1 MEPSNRK
8 IRNIKKNMCG
18 IVGIFNYKKV
28 SRKFMASMSKKINH
42 RGPDSNDI
50 YLEKKN
56 NLGLASLRL
65 AIVDASKKGNQPTH
79 SFSGRFVMVYNG
91 EIYNYLELRNT
102 VEKKFKKINKKFY
115 WKNSTDSEV
124 LVNGIEIFGI
134 KKMLRMCEG
143 MFALSLWD
151 KKEKKLIIAR
161 DRIGEK
167 PLYYGIQNK
176 TFFFTSD
183 LLTFQRN
190 EILKF
195 ELNKVSAEIFVK
207 YGFIP
212 SPLSIY
218 KNVFKLDPSTILE
231 VDESLKVSKYK
242 YYDLKKQLFDK
253 SKNNR
258 NVKETKDTI
267 DDVNKLL
274 QSKIKN
280 MLSKDFKVGCF
291 LSGGIDSALVTSI
304 AQSMS
309 KKKIETY
316 TLKTSSKNFDE
327 SDNAKKIS
335 KYLGTNHNTYKVKK
349 KDIISYVNNM
359 HNYYSEPFGDSS
371 QIPSFLLAR
380 YAKKKIKIV
389 LTGDGG
395 DEISGGYNRYLY
407 FKQYHKIFNRNIFF
421 KTLLKLSIPVLYQL
435 NKVLKINIFNVWNL
449 NSKLRKLK
457 SIINI
462 RNFSEY
468 YDISI
473 SQGYYDAKYLKLSNF
488 IDIKKY
494 LKKNKYTFKDLMYL
508 DLKLYFPDDILCKMD
523 RAAMCHS
530 IENRTPFA
538 NHKIIER
545 IFKLPSNLLIN
556 KFKTKFILKKLLGYY
571 LPEDHISN
579 VKKGF
584 SIPMSFYLKNYLSKW
599 GDRVLDIKNLRKHDL
614 FNNEYLILKW
624 INFKKNKNDV
634 NYHQLWNIL
643 VLQNWI
649 NKH

>member
-1 MEPSNRK
+1 
-8 IRNIKKNMCG
+8 MCG
-18 IVGIFNYKKV
+18 IVGVFNYKKV
-28 SRKFMASMSKKINH
+28 SRKFMLSVSKKISH
-42 RGPDSNDI
+42 RGPDSNDV

-56 NLGLASLRL
+56 NLGLSSLRL
-65 AIVDASKKGNQPTH
+65 AIVDASKKGNQPSH
-79 SFSGRFVMVYNG
+79 SFSRRFVMVYNG
-91 EIYNYLELRNT
+91 EIYNYLELRKII
-102 VEKKFKKINKKFY
+102 EKKFKENKKNFF

-124 LVNGIEIFGI
+124 LVNGIEVFGI
-134 KKMLRMCEG
+134 KKMLNLCEG
-143 MFALSLWD
+143 MFAFSLWD

-183 LLTFQRN
+183 LLSFQKN
-190 EILKF
+190 KIFKF
-195 ELNKVSAEIFVK
+195 ELNKVSADIFVK

-231 VDESLKVSKYK
+231 VDENLKISKYK
-242 YYDLKKQLFDK
+242 YYDLKKQLFNK
-253 SKNNR
+253 SRNNR
-258 NVKETKDTI
+258 NLKVNKNTI

-274 QSKIKN
+274 QLKMKN

-291 LSGGIDSALVTSI
+291 LSGGIDSALITSL
-304 AQSMS
+304 AQSLS

-327 SDNAKKIS
+327 SIGAKKIS
-335 KYLGTNHNTYKVKK
+335 QYLGTNHNTYNVKK
-349 KDIISYVNNM
+349 KDVISYVNNM

-371 QIPSFLLAR
+371 QIPSFLLSR

-407 FKQYHKIFNRNIFF
+407 FKQYHKIFNKNIFF
-421 KTLLKLSIPVLYQL
+421 KTLLKLSIPIFD
-435 NKVLKINIFNVWNL
+435 KINRAINVNLFNIWNL
-449 NSKLRKLK
+449 SSKLRKLK
-457 SIINI
+457 YMINI
-462 RNFSEY
+462 ESFSEY
-468 YDISI
+468 YDMSI
-473 SQGYYDAKYLKLSNF
+473 SQGHYDANYLKSSSQ
-488 IDIKKY
+488 IDNKKY
-494 LKKNKYTFKDLMYL
+494 LNKNGYTFKDLMYL

-523 RAAMCHS
+523 RAAMYNS
-530 IENRTPFA
+530 IENRTLFA
-538 NHKIIER
+538 NHKIIEHF
-545 IFKLPSNLLIN
+545 FKLPSNFLIN
-556 KFKTKFILKKLLGYY
+556 RFKTKFILKKLLGYY
-571 LPEDHISN
+571 LPQDYISN
-579 VKKGF
+579 IKKGF
-584 SIPMSFYLKNYLSKW
+584 SIPMSFYLKHYLSKW
-599 GDRVLDIKNLRKHDL
+599 GDEVLDIKNLSKHDL
-614 FNNEYLILKW
+614 FNNDYLILKW
-624 INFKKNKNDV
+624 INFKKDKNDN

>member
-8 IRNIKKNMCG
+8 IRNIKKIMCG

-102 VEKKFKKINKKFY
+102 VEKKFKKKNKKFY

-183 LLTFQRN
+183 LLTFQKN

-258 NVKETKDTI
+258 KVKETKDTI

-407 FKQYHKIFNRNIFF
+407 FKQYHKIFNRNIFL
-421 KTLLKLSIPVLYQL
+421 KALLKLSIPVFYQL

-488 IDIKKY
+488 INIKKY

-538 NHKIIER
+538 NHRIIER

-584 SIPMSFYLKNYLSKW
+584 SVPMSFYLKNYLSKW

-624 INFKKNKNDV
+624 INFKKDKDDL

>member
-1 MEPSNRK
+1 
-8 IRNIKKNMCG
+8 MCG

-28 SRKFMASMSKKINH
+28 SKKYMISVSNKIRH

-91 EIYNYLELRNT
+91 EIYNYLELRKII
-102 VEKKFKKINKKFY
+102 EQKFKKNKKKFS

-143 MFALSLWD
+143 MFAFSIWD
-151 KKEKKLIIAR
+151 KKKKKLIIAR

-167 PLYYGIQNK
+167 PLYYGIQNNI
-176 TFFFTSD
+176 FFFTSD
-183 LLTFQRN
+183 LLTFQKN
-190 EILKF
+190 KLFKF
-195 ELNKVSAEIFVK
+195 ELNKIAAGIFVK

-212 SPLSIY
+212 TPLSIY
-218 KNVFKLDPSTILE
+218 KNVFKLEPSTILE
-231 VDESLKVSKYK
+231 VNKNLKVSKYK
-242 YYDLKKQLFDK
+242 YYDLKKELFKK
-253 SKNNR
+253 SIYKSNVEANN
-258 NVKETKDTI
+258 DTI
-267 DDVNKLL
+267 DNVNKLL
-274 QSKIKN
+274 QSKITN
-280 MLSKDFKVGCF
+280 MLSNDFKVGCF

-304 AQSMS
+304 AQAVS
-309 KKKIETY
+309 KKKIETF
-316 TLKTSSKNFDE
+316 TLKTSSKNYDE
-327 SDNAKKIS
+327 SISAKKIS
-335 KYLGTNHNTYKVKK
+335 QYLGTSHNTYKVKK

-380 YAKKKIKIV
+380 FAKKKIKIV

-407 FKQYHKIFNRNIFF
+407 FKQYHNLFNKNNFF
-421 KTLLKLSIPVLYQL
+421 KMLLKLSIPILYNL
-435 NKVLKINIFNVWNL
+435 NKFIKLNIFNIWNL
-449 NSKLRKLK
+449 NSKLKKLESIVNIK
-457 SIINI
+457 S
-462 RNFSEY
+462 FSDY
-468 YDISI
+468 YDASI
-473 SQGYYDAKYLKLSNF
+473 SQGEFDDKYLKSSSF
-488 IDIKKY
+488 INNKKY
-494 LKKNKYTFKDLMYL
+494 VDKKEHTFKDLMYL

-523 RAAMCHS
+523 RASMCHS

-538 NHKIIER
+538 NHQIIEHF
-545 IFKLPSNLLIN
+545 FKLPSDLLIN
-556 KFKTKFILKKLLGYY
+556 KFKTKFILKKLLSFY
-571 LPEDHISN
+571 LPKDHISN

-584 SIPMSFYLKNYLSKW
+584 SIPMSFFLKKYLGAW
-599 GDRVLDIKNLRKHDL
+599 GDKVLDIKNLSKHDL
-614 FNNEYLILKW
+614 FDNDYLILKW
-624 INFKKNKNDV
+624 TNFKKDKNDI

>member
-1 MEPSNRK
+1 MEQSNRK
-8 IRNIKKNMCG
+8 IRNIKKIMCG
-18 IVGIFNYKKV
+18 IVGIYNYKKV
-28 SRKFMASMSKKINH
+28 SRKFMTSMSKKINH

-65 AIVDASKKGNQPTH
+65 AIVDASKEGNQPTH
-79 SFSGRFVMVYNG
+79 SFLGRFVMVYNG
-91 EIYNYLELRNT
+91 EIYNYLELRNI
-102 VEKKFKKINKKFY
+102 VEKKFKKQNKKFV
-115 WKNSTDSEV
+115 WKNFTDSEV

-143 MFALSLWD
+143 MFALCLWD
-151 KKEKKLIIAR
+151 KKEKKLTIAR

-176 TFFFTSD
+176 TFFFSSD
-183 LLTFQRN
+183 LLTFREN
-190 EILKF
+190 KILKF

-231 VDESLKVSKYK
+231 VDESLKISKYK
-242 YYDLKKQLFDK
+242 YYDLKKQLFNK

-258 NVKETKDTI
+258 NVKETKNTI

-280 MLSKDFKVGCF
+280 MLSKNFKVGCF
-291 LSGGIDSALVTSI
+291 LSGGIDSALITSI
-304 AQSMS
+304 AQSVS

-316 TLKTSSKNFDE
+316 TLKTTSKNFDE
-327 SDNAKKIS
+327 SDNAKKIAQ
-335 KYLGTNHNTYKVKK
+335 YLGTNHNTYTVKK
-349 KDIISYVNNM
+349 KDILSYVKNM

-407 FKQYHKIFNRNIFF
+407 YKQYHKILNRNFFF
-421 KTLLKLSIPVLYQL
+421 KMLSKLSISALYQL
-435 NKVLKINIFNVWNL
+435 NKVLQIDIFNIWNV

-457 SIINI
+457 SIINF

-468 YDISI
+468 YDIAI
-473 SQGYYDAKYLKLSNF
+473 SQGYYDAKYLKSSSF
-488 IDIKKY
+488 INNKKY
-494 LKKNKYTFKDLMYL
+494 LNKNKYTFKDLMYL

-545 IFKLPSNLLIN
+545 VFKLPSHLLIN
-556 KFKTKFILKKLLGYY
+556 KFKTKIILKKLLGYY
-571 LPEDHISN
+571 LPKGHISN
-579 VKKGF
+579 IKKGF
-584 SIPMSFYLKNYLSKW
+584 SVPMSFYLKNYLSKW
-599 GDRVLDIKNLRKHDL
+599 GDEVLNIKNLRKHDL

-624 INFKKNKNDV
+624 INFKKDKNDY

>member
-1 MEPSNRK
+1 
-8 IRNIKKNMCG
+8 MCG
-18 IVGIFNYKKV
+18 IVGIYNYKKV

-91 EIYNYLELRNT
+91 EIYNYLELRSI
-102 VEKKFKKINKKFY
+102 VEKKFKKQNKKFF

-176 TFFFTSD
+176 IFFFTSD
-183 LLTFQRN
+183 LLTFQKN

-231 VDESLKVSKYK
+231 VNESLKVSKYK
-242 YYDLKKQLFDK
+242 YYDLKKQLFNK
-253 SKNNR
+253 SKNYR
-258 NVKETKDTI
+258 NIKETKDTI

-280 MLSKDFKVGCF
+280 MLSNNFKVGCF
-291 LSGGIDSALVTSI
+291 LSGGIDSALITSI
-304 AQSMS
+304 AQNMS

-327 SDNAKKIS
+327 SDSAKKIS
-335 KYLGTNHNTYKVKK
+335 QYLGTNHNTYTVKK
-349 KDIISYVNNM
+349 KDILSYVNNM

-371 QIPSFLLAR
+371 QIPSYLLAK
-380 YAKKKIKIV
+380 YAKKKIKIL

-407 FKQYHKIFNRNIFF
+407 FKQYYKIFNKNIFL
-421 KTLLKLSIPVLYQL
+421 KILLKLSIPVFYQL
-435 NKVLKINIFNVWNL
+435 NKIFRINIFNIWNL
-449 NSKLRKLK
+449 NSKLSKLK
-457 SIINI
+457 SIMNI

-473 SQGYYDAKYLKLSNF
+473 SQGYYDKKYLRSSNF
-488 IDIKKY
+488 INIKKY
-494 LKKNKYTFKDLMYL
+494 LNKKNYTFKDLMYL

-538 NHKIIER
+538 NHRIIER

-556 KFKTKFILKKLLGYY
+556 KSKTKFILKKLLGYY

-584 SIPMSFYLKNYLSKW
+584 SIPMSYYLKDYLSKW
-599 GDRVLDIKNLRKHDL
+599 ADKVLDIKNLRKHDL
-614 FNNEYLILKW
+614 FNNEYVILKW
-624 INFKKNKNDV
+624 IKFKKNKNDL

>member
-1 MEPSNRK
+1 
-8 IRNIKKNMCG
+8 MCG
-18 IVGIFNYKKV
+18 IVGIYNYKKV

-91 EIYNYLELRNT
+91 EIYNYLELRNI
-102 VEKKFKKINKKFY
+102 VEKKFKKLNKKFF

-151 KKEKKLIIAR
+151 KKEKKLVIAR

-183 LLTFQRN
+183 LLTFQKN

-231 VDESLKVSKYK
+231 VNESLKVSKYK
-242 YYDLKKQLFDK
+242 YYDLKKQLFNK
-253 SKNNR
+253 SKNYR
-258 NVKETKDTI
+258 NIKETKDTI

-280 MLSKDFKVGCF
+280 MLSNDFKVGCF
-291 LSGGIDSALVTSI
+291 LSGGIDSALITSI

-327 SDNAKKIS
+327 SGSAKKIS
-335 KYLGTNHNTYKVKK
+335 QYLGTNHNTYTVKK
-349 KDIISYVNNM
+349 KDILSYVNNM

-371 QIPSFLLAR
+371 QIPSYLLAK
-380 YAKKKIKIV
+380 YAKKKIKIL

-407 FKQYHKIFNRNIFF
+407 FKQYYKIFNKNIFL
-421 KTLLKLSIPVLYQL
+421 KILLKLSIPVFYQL
-435 NKVLKINIFNVWNL
+435 NKIFRINIFNIWNF
-449 NSKLRKLK
+449 NSKLSKLK
-457 SIINI
+457 SIMNI

-473 SQGYYDAKYLKLSNF
+473 SQGYYDKKYLRSSNF
-488 IDIKKY
+488 INIKKY
-494 LKKNKYTFKDLMYL
+494 LNKKKYTFKDLMYL

-538 NHKIIER
+538 NHRIIER

-556 KFKTKFILKKLLGYY
+556 KSKTKFILKKLLGYY

-584 SIPMSFYLKNYLSKW
+584 SIPMSYYLRDYLSKW
-599 GDRVLDIKNLRKHDL
+599 ADKVLDIKNLRKHDL
-614 FNNEYLILKW
+614 FNNEYVILKW
-624 INFKKNKNDV
+624 IKFKKNKNDL

>member
-1 MEPSNRK
+1 MESSDEK
-8 IRNIKKNMCG
+8 IRNIKKIMCG
-18 IVGIFNYKKV
+18 IIGIYNYKKV
-28 SRKFMASMSKKINH
+28 SGKFMASVSKKINH
-42 RGPDSNDI
+42 RGPDSNNV

-91 EIYNYLELRNT
+91 EIYNYLELRKI
-102 VEKKFKKINKKFY
+102 VEKKFKKQNKKFY

-124 LVNGIEIFGI
+124 LVNGIEILGI
-134 KKMLRMCEG
+134 KKMLKLCEG

-151 KKEKKLIIAR
+151 TKEKKLIIAR

-167 PLYYGIQNK
+167 PLYYGIQDK
-176 TFFFTSD
+176 IFFFTSD
-183 LLTFQRN
+183 LLAFQKN
-190 EILKF
+190 KILKF
-195 ELNKVSAEIFVK
+195 ELNKFSADIFVK

-218 KNVFKLDPSTILE
+218 KNVFKLGPSTILE
-231 VDESLKVSKYK
+231 VDESLKVSKYN
-242 YYDLKKQLFDK
+242 YYDLKEQLYNK
-253 SKNNR
+253 SKNNK
-258 NVKETKDTI
+258 NVKKTNDTI
-267 DDVNKLL
+267 DDVNKLF

-291 LSGGIDSALVTSI
+291 LSGGIDSALIASI
-304 AQSMS
+304 AQKVS

-316 TLKTSSKNFDE
+316 TLKTSSKNYDE
-327 SDNAKKIS
+327 SHNAKKIAQ
-335 KYLGTNHNTYKVKK
+335 YLGTNHNTYKVKK
-349 KDIISYVNNM
+349 KDILSYVNNM

-371 QIPSFLLAR
+371 QIPCFLLSK
-380 YAKKKIKIV
+380 YAKKKIKIL

-407 FKQYHKIFNRNIFF
+407 FKRYYNAFTRNIFV
-421 KTLLKLSIPVLYQL
+421 KTLLKLCISVIYQL
-435 NKVLKINIFNVWNL
+435 NKTLNINMFNIWNL

-457 SIINI
+457 SIINVK
-462 RNFSEY
+462 NFFDY

-473 SQGYYDAKYLKLSNF
+473 SQGGYDAKYLKSSST
-488 IDIKKY
+488 IDVKKY
-494 LKKNKYTFKDLMYL
+494 LNKKKYTFKDLMYL

-523 RAAMCHS
+523 RAAMYHS

-545 IFKLPSNLLIN
+545 VFKLPSNLLI
-556 KFKTKFILKKLLGYY
+556 KKSKTKFILKKLLGYY

-599 GDRVLDIKNLRKHDL
+599 GDEVLDIKNLCKHDL
-614 FNNEYLILKW
+614 FNNEYLTLKW
-624 INFKKNKNDV
+624 MSFKKNKNDT

>member
-1 MEPSNRK
+1 
-8 IRNIKKNMCG
+8 MCG
-18 IVGIFNYKKV
+18 IVGIYNYKKV

-91 EIYNYLELRNT
+91 EIYNYLELRSI
-102 VEKKFKKINKKFY
+102 VEKKFKKQNKKFF

-176 TFFFTSD
+176 IFFFTSD
-183 LLTFQRN
+183 LLTFQKN

-231 VDESLKVSKYK
+231 VNESLKVSKYK
-242 YYDLKKQLFDK
+242 YYDLKKQLFNK
-253 SKNNR
+253 SKNYR
-258 NVKETKDTI
+258 NIKETKDTI

-280 MLSKDFKVGCF
+280 MLSNDFKVGCF
-291 LSGGIDSALVTSI
+291 LSGGIDSALITSI
-304 AQSMS
+304 AQNMS

-327 SDNAKKIS
+327 SDSAKKIS
-335 KYLGTNHNTYKVKK
+335 QYLGTNHNTYTVKK
-349 KDIISYVNNM
+349 KDILSYVNNM

-371 QIPSFLLAR
+371 QIPSYLLAK
-380 YAKKKIKIV
+380 YAKKKIKIL

-407 FKQYHKIFNRNIFF
+407 FKQYYKIFNKNIFL
-421 KTLLKLSIPVLYQL
+421 KILLKLSIPVFYQL
-435 NKVLKINIFNVWNL
+435 NKIFRINIFNIWNL
-449 NSKLRKLK
+449 NSKLSKLK
-457 SIINI
+457 SIMNI

-473 SQGYYDAKYLKLSNF
+473 SQGYYDKKYLRSSNF
-488 IDIKKY
+488 INIKKY
-494 LKKNKYTFKDLMYL
+494 LNKKNYTFKDLMYL

-538 NHKIIER
+538 NHRIIER

-556 KFKTKFILKKLLGYY
+556 KSKTKFILKKLLGYY

-584 SIPMSFYLKNYLSKW
+584 SIPMSYYLKDYLSKW
-599 GDRVLDIKNLRKHDL
+599 ADKVLDIKNLRKHDL
-614 FNNEYLILKW
+614 FNNEYVILKW
-624 INFKKNKNDV
+624 IKFKKNKNDL

>member
-1 MEPSNRK
+1 MEFGNEK
-8 IRNIKKNMCG
+8 IRNIKKIMCG
-18 IVGIFNYKKV
+18 IVGVFNYKKV
-28 SRKFMASMSKKINH
+28 NRKFMASMSQKINH

-91 EIYNYLELRNT
+91 EIYNYLELRKI
-102 VEKKFKKINKKFY
+102 VEKKFKKQNKKFF

-134 KKMLRMCEG
+134 KKMLKLCEG

-167 PLYYGIQNK
+167 PLYYGIQDK
-176 TFFFTSD
+176 IFFFTSD
-183 LLTFQRN
+183 LLTFRKN
-190 EILKF
+190 KILKF
-195 ELNKVSAEIFVK
+195 ELNKVSADIFVK

-231 VDESLKVSKYK
+231 VDESLKVSKYR
-242 YYDLKKQLFDK
+242 YYDLKKKLYNK

-258 NVKETKDTI
+258 NVKETNDEI
-267 DDVNKLL
+267 DDVNKLIK
-274 QSKIKN
+274 SKIKD

-291 LSGGIDSALVTSI
+291 LSGGIDSALIASI
-304 AQSMS
+304 AQSVS

-327 SDNAKKIS
+327 SYNAKKIAQ
-335 KYLGTNHNTYKVKK
+335 YLGTNHNTYKVKK
-349 KDIISYVNNM
+349 KDILSYVNNM

-371 QIPSFLLAR
+371 QIPSFLLAK

-407 FKQYHKIFNRNIFF
+407 FKQYHNVFTGNIFL
-421 KTLLKLSIPVLYQL
+421 KTILKLSIHAFYQL
-435 NKVLKINIFNVWNL
+435 NKILKINLFNIWNF

-462 RNFSEY
+462 SNFSDY

-473 SQGYYDAKYLKLSNF
+473 SQGGYDEKYLKSSNF
-488 IDIKKY
+488 INNKKY
-494 LKKNKYTFKDLMYL
+494 LNKNKYTFKDLMYL
-508 DLKLYFPDDILCKMD
+508 DLKIYFPDDILCKMD

-545 IFKLPSNLLIN
+545 VFKLPSHLLIN

-571 LPEDHISN
+571 LPNDYISN
-579 VKKGF
+579 IKKGF

-599 GDRVLDIKNLRKHDL
+599 GDEVLDIKNLCKHDL

-624 INFKKNKNDV
+624 INFKKNKNDI

>member
-8 IRNIKKNMCG
+8 IRNIKKIMCG

-102 VEKKFKKINKKFY
+102 VEKKFKKKNKKFY

-183 LLTFQRN
+183 LLTFQKN

-258 NVKETKDTI
+258 KVKETKDTI

-335 KYLGTNHNTYKVKK
+335 KYLGTNHNT
-349 KDIISYVNNM
+349 
-359 HNYYSEPFGDSS
+359 
-371 QIPSFLLAR
+371 
-380 YAKKKIKIV
+380 
-389 LTGDGG
+389 
-395 DEISGGYNRYLY
+395 
-407 FKQYHKIFNRNIFF
+407 
-421 KTLLKLSIPVLYQL
+421 
-435 NKVLKINIFNVWNL
+435 
-449 NSKLRKLK
+449 
-457 SIINI
+457 
-462 RNFSEY
+462 
-468 YDISI
+468 
-473 SQGYYDAKYLKLSNF
+473 
-488 IDIKKY
+488 
-494 LKKNKYTFKDLMYL
+494 
-508 DLKLYFPDDILCKMD
+508 
-523 RAAMCHS
+523 
-530 IENRTPFA
+530 
-538 NHKIIER
+538 
-545 IFKLPSNLLIN
+545 
-556 KFKTKFILKKLLGYY
+556 
-571 LPEDHISN
+571 
-579 VKKGF
+579 
-584 SIPMSFYLKNYLSKW
+584 
-599 GDRVLDIKNLRKHDL
+599 
-614 FNNEYLILKW
+614 
-624 INFKKNKNDV
+624 
-634 NYHQLWNIL
+634 
-643 VLQNWI
+643 
-649 NKH
+649 